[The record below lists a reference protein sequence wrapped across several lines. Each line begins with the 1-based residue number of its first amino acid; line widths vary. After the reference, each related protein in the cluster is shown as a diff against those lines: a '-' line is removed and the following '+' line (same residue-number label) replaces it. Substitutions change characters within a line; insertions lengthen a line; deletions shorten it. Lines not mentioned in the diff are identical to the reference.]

1 MFRQKRNPVVTTN
14 FSTQIFVDRTWLVS
28 PGPHV
33 AHNLLHVAQMLLLLY
48 SILTKVNV
56 NQYYI
61 HFVGG
66 NKNRCSLSP

>member
-48 SILTKVNV
+48 SILTKVLIGIN
-56 NQYYI
+56 I

-66 NKNRCSLSP
+66 NKNRCSL